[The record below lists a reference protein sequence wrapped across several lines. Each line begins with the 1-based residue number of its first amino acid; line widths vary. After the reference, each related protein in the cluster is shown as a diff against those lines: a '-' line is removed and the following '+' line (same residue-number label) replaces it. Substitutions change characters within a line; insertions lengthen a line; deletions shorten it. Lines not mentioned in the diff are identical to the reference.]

1 LPTSSTNAITS
12 VAAIALLGNAG
23 LLLLPS
29 RMPQN
34 EPTQKCNI
42 I

>member
-12 VAAIALLGNAG
+12 VAAITLLGNAG